1 MVKFYVVAIVLFTQ
15 LVFCQKEVFSVARN
29 GSVSEME
36 TLYKQNPEII
46 NSSNENGYSPLIL
59 ACYRSNIPVVKFL
72 IEKGAEINKVSDM
85 GTALMAATVKKNT
98 EMVQL
103 LLDKKADPNITDPNG
118 TTALIYAVQFNA
130 PELIKLLLKYKAD
143 KNLKDK
149 SGKTAFEY
157 AAFSGNEAIINLL
170 K

>member
-1 MVKFYVVAIVLFTQ
+1 MVKFYVLILIIFTQ
-15 LVFCQKEVFSVARN
+15 TVFGQKDVFTVSRS

-36 TLYKQNPEII
+36 VLYKQNPEII
-46 NSSNENGYSPLIL
+46 NQTNENGYSPLIL
-59 ACYRSNIPVVKFL
+59 ACYRSNVPVVKFL
-72 IEKGAEINKVSDM
+72 LEKGADINKVSDM

-130 PELIKLLLKYKAD
+130 PDLIKLLLKYKAD

-157 AAFSGNEAIINLL
+157 AVFAGNDTIINLL

>member
-1 MVKFYVVAIVLFTQ
+1 MIKFYVLIIAF
-15 LVFCQKEVFSVARN
+15 LVQAAYSQKDVFNVSRS

-36 TLYKQNPEII
+36 MLYKQQPEII
-46 NSSNENGYSPLIL
+46 NTTNENGYSPLIL

-72 IEKGAEINKVSDM
+72 IEKGADINKVSDM
-85 GTALMAATVKKNT
+85 GTALMAATVKKNL
-98 EMVQL
+98 EIVQL

-118 TTALIYAVQFNA
+118 TTALIYTVQFNA
-130 PELIKLLLKYKAD
+130 PDILKLLLQYKAD

-157 AAFSGNEAIINLL
+157 AVFAGNEQIINLL